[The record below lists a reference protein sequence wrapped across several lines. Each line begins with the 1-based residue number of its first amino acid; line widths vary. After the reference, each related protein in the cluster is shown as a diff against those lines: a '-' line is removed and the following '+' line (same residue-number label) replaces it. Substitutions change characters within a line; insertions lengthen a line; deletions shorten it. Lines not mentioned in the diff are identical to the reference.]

1 MRAENEFTR
10 VFWDRKRLAVIAL
23 LTVVSIA
30 LFLVSSLG
38 LLEKNAIKNNVMAK
52 QYAQNM
58 IEACKELSTEEILN
72 LTAEENERLS
82 NISFWISGYRVDWLG
97 YQSEEEFNSAI
108 SNYPYL
114 EALSS
119 NPEKFSRAYNVYR
132 EYLTRIISQAEH
144 QSTYKDYLLGISE
157 QAKKMSMMSIF
168 GNQDSFS
175 NRNIFKT
182 AEDFEMLNDI
192 EVTFGNNIGVEK
204 WLEFELADYFFLAIM
219 VVVVL
224 SFLEERKKGL
234 WSVVRCSPNG
244 RAKLGLERIGVLMS
258 ASLLGTVLIY
268 GIPLIVSLAINGG
281 FDGLG
286 RSLQSL
292 ESFKTCTLRITIS
305 QWLVQYFAVK
315 VASGLLL
322 GLLLWCVLG
331 SLTNAQFSLSVLG
344 VTLVGEYILFEYLPV
359 QSFLNVFKY
368 FNIFSFV
375 HTSRLYTNYLNI
387 NLFGNAVGIR
397 PLMLTVLPIAI
408 AFFALWA
415 MLIQAKRYPEGNKD
429 ILSKLSHIINK
440 VSDIFRTRLSL
451 GGWEVYKALA
461 FQFGIFIIAGILIV
475 TNSLSYSIYI
485 EERDYWYQAYLEDAE
500 GPIDNSFEEYL
511 ARAKENINSSMNE
524 SELTSALDRI
534 EREVE
539 EIKERAEEGGY
550 APWLVDY
557 KTYASVYGNESRDRQ
572 RLNAAI
578 AICLLA
584 FSCAGITAFER
595 QSGVEK
601 MVRSTKKG
609 RSSLFAKKAIVASL
623 MAAIVWCA
631 VYLREFMQFVAING
645 TETFSAPVQ
654 NISALSQFPLKI
666 SFAGYLAMLYAIR
679 LVMLILTSFIALLIS
694 HFCSRINTSYIVNL
708 AVLGA
713 PAILV
718 ILGTD
723 VLKYLSPL
731 IPVSS
736 AEIMWS
742 LTGNSLMPIIAWVIM
757 VTFGIFALIAA
768 GRKWCK

>member
-132 EYLTRIISQAEH
+132 EYLTRITSQAEH

-182 AEDFEMLNDI
+182 AEDFELLNDI

-204 WLEFELADYFFLAIM
+204 WLGFELADYFFLAIM

-234 WSVVRCSPNG
+234 WSVVRCAKNG

-331 SLTNAQFSLSVLG
+331 SLANAQFSLPVLG

>member
-10 VFWDRKRLAVIAL
+10 VFLDRKRLAVIAL

-144 QSTYKDYLLGISE
+144 QSTYEDYLLGISE

-168 GNQDSFS
+168 GNQNSFS

-315 VASGLLL
+315 IASGLLL

-331 SLTNAQFSLSVLG
+331 SLANAQFSLSVLG

-742 LTGNSLMPIIAWVIM
+742 LTGNGLMPIIAWVIM
-757 VTFGIFALIAA
+757 VTFGILALIAA

>member
-10 VFWDRKRLAVIAL
+10 VFLDRKRLAVIAL

-182 AEDFEMLNDI
+182 AEDFELLNDI

-331 SLTNAQFSLSVLG
+331 SLANAQFSLSVLG

-461 FQFGIFIIAGILIV
+461 FQFGIFIIAGMLIV

-534 EREVE
+534 EREAE

>member
-132 EYLTRIISQAEH
+132 EYLTRITSQAEH

-175 NRNIFKT
+175 NQNIFKT

-204 WLEFELADYFFLAIM
+204 WLGFELADYFFLAIM

-234 WSVVRCSPNG
+234 WSVVRCAKNG

-331 SLTNAQFSLSVLG
+331 SLANAQFSLSVLG
-344 VTLVGEYILFEYLPV
+344 ITLVGEYILFEYLPV

>member
-10 VFWDRKRLAVIAL
+10 VFLDRKRLAVIAL

-331 SLTNAQFSLSVLG
+331 SLANAQFSLSVLG

-631 VYLREFMQFVAING
+631 VYVREFMQFVAING

-742 LTGNSLMPIIAWVIM
+742 LTGNSLMPIITWVIM
-757 VTFGIFALIAA
+757 VTFGILALIAA

>member
-82 NISFWISGYRVDWLG
+82 NISFWISGYRADWLG

-182 AEDFEMLNDI
+182 AEDFELLNDI

-234 WSVVRCSPNG
+234 WSVVRCAKNG

-331 SLTNAQFSLSVLG
+331 SLANAQFSLSVLG

-475 TNSLSYSIYI
+475 TNSLSYSVYI

-534 EREVE
+534 EREVK

-631 VYLREFMQFVAING
+631 VYVREFMQFVAING

-742 LTGNSLMPIIAWVIM
+742 LTGNGLMPIIAWVIM
-757 VTFGIFALIAA
+757 VTFGILALIAA

>member
-234 WSVVRCSPNG
+234 WSVVRCAKNG

-331 SLTNAQFSLSVLG
+331 SLANAQFSLSVLG

-451 GGWEVYKALA
+451 GGWEVYKVLA

>member
-10 VFWDRKRLAVIAL
+10 VFLDRKRLAVIAL

-72 LTAEENERLS
+72 LTAEEKERLS

-315 VASGLLL
+315 IASGLLL

-331 SLTNAQFSLSVLG
+331 SLANAQFSLSVLG

-461 FQFGIFIIAGILIV
+461 FQFGIFIIAGMLIV

-534 EREVE
+534 EREAE